1 MLGLHTIFKIVV
13 RMYIEDSMTEK
24 TKKQNYKDMTVGKPL
39 PIILSFALPLF
50 IGNIFQQVYSI
61 VDTMIAGYNI
71 GDEAIA
77 AIGAT
82 ASLYSLIVNFA
93 FGTNAGTSIVVSR
106 CFGSKN
112 MKNLKASIAGMVKIN
127 IVISIILTVLTMG
140 FMKNFLNFIHTPQE
154 IYGLAY
160 SYIRILC
167 IGIVA
172 TVTYNAASAI
182 LRSLGNS
189 RTALYFLIIAS
200 ILNAVLDAF
209 FIIVLKTGIVGAAY
223 ATVISQSVAAI
234 LSVAYILKNY
244 KQFLPSLK
252 EFKTEPAMLKDL
264 LSTGIAMAL
273 MYCVVDFGSVLF
285 QSANNA
291 LGPLYITSHTA
302 ARRLIVIMMTP
313 MSTFAGAFST
323 FVAQNFG
330 ASKPDRIK
338 SGLKQVLLIETI
350 WSAFA
355 IALIFS
361 LGGFLARITTGTDD
375 PEIIKNAVLS
385 MRIHLPLYPFLGV
398 LFVLRNTLQSMSHKV
413 APVICSSL
421 EMGIKLLSALFIIP
435 RVGFIGTCVTEPTT
449 WVVCMIFISTVYFI
463 DRKKLYNVSCEQ

>member
-1 MLGLHTIFKIVV
+1 MA
-13 RMYIEDSMTEK
+13 EK
-24 TKKQNYKDMTVGKPL
+24 TSRQNYKDMTVGKPL

-50 IGNIFQQVYSI
+50 IGNIFQQIYSI
-61 VDTMIAGYNI
+61 VDTMVAGYNI
-71 GDEAIA
+71 GDDAIA

-112 MKNLKASIAGMVKIN
+112 MKNLKASIAGMIKIN
-127 IVISIILTVLTMG
+127 IVISLVLTTFTLV
-140 FMKNFLNFIHTPQE
+140 FMKNFLSFIHTPE
-154 IYGLAY
+154 RIYNLSY
-160 SYIRILC
+160 SYIKVLC
-167 IGIVA
+167 FGIVA

-189 RTALYFLIIAS
+189 RTALYFLIVAS
-200 ILNAVLDAF
+200 ILNVFLDAL
-209 FIIVLKTGIVGAAY
+209 FIIVFKTGIVGAAF
-223 ATVISQSVAAI
+223 ATIISQGFAAI
-234 LSVAYILKNY
+234 LSVWYILKKY
-244 KQFLPSLK
+244 RQFLPSLK
-252 EFKTEPAMLKDL
+252 EFKVDSLIMKDL
-264 LSTGIAMAL
+264 LSSGIAMAL

-338 SGLKQVLLIETI
+338 QGLIQVLSIETL
-350 WSAFA
+350 WSIFA
-355 IALIFS
+355 IIFIFS

-385 MRIHLPLYPFLGV
+385 MRIHLPLYPFLGI
-398 LFVLRNTLQSMSHKV
+398 LFVLRNTLQSMSHKIT
-413 APVICSSL
+413 PVICSSM
-421 EMGIKLLSALFIIP
+421 EMGIKLFSALFFIP
-435 RVGFIGTCVTEPTT
+435 KVGFIGTCVTEPIT
-449 WVVCMIFISTVYFI
+449 WVVCMIFISTVYMI
-463 DRKKLYNVSCEQ
+463 NRKKLYKTA